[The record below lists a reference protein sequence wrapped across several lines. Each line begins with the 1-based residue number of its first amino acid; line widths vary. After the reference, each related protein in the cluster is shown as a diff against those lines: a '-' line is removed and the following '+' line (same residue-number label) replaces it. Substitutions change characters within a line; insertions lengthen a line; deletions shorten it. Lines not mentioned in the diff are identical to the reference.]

1 MNEIYWIWLQSKLG
15 FGSKYLLPLIEHFSE
30 AKRIYEADEAELITL
45 PISPAIR
52 KKLLEKE
59 LSASKRNLQ
68 ECQQNGISVIAYS
81 SADFPNSL
89 KQISTPPAVLYAKG
103 DISLLGEETSIC
115 IVGPRR
121 VSVYGKKAAFSL
133 AARLS
138 LCGFTVVS
146 GGAIGCDSAA
156 HSGALSIGGKTVCFL
171 GAGIC
176 SDYLKQN
183 IKLRKEIAE
192 KGLLVSEY
200 PPYHNASKYTFPVRN
215 RLMAAFCL
223 GTVLIEA
230 GEKSGA
236 LITANAAVEAGKD
249 VFVIPGTPTKAEY
262 MGSNKLLRDGAKPL
276 LELSDI
282 VVEYLPYYPHK
293 ITPDK
298 AYSKKLVMKT
308 EEKAEKVARKPK
320 EVKKIVKK
328 SQENLSKN
336 AKIVY
341 NQLDKPIFYLD
352 ELNRSELTDSEML
365 AAITELEIFGFIKA
379 LPGGKYGIT
388 E

>member
-1 MNEIYWIWLQSKLG
+1 MKELYWIWLQSALG
-15 FGSKYLLPLIEHFSE
+15 FGSKYLLPLIERFGDAEHIFN
-30 AKRIYEADEAELITL
+30 ATKDELNGVQ
-45 PISPAIR
+45 ISPQLR
-52 KKLLEKE
+52 KKLLSKSLSSSEKI
-59 LSASKRNLQ
+59 LR
-68 ECQQNGISVIAYS
+68 ECQENGISVISFA
-81 SADFPNSL
+81 SADFPDTL

-103 DISLLGEETSIC
+103 DISLLGEETAIC
-115 IVGPRR
+115 IVGPRH

-156 HSGALSIGGKTVCFL
+156 HSGVLSVGGKTVCFL

-183 IKLRKEIAE
+183 IKLRKEIL
-192 KGLLVSEY
+192 KNGLLVTEY
-200 PPYHNASKYTFPVRN
+200 PPYYSASKYTFPVRN

-223 GTVLIEA
+223 GTVVIEA
-230 GEKSGA
+230 ADKSGA
-236 LITANAAVEAGKD
+236 LITANAAAEAGKD
-249 VFVIPGTPTKAEY
+249 VFVIPGTPTSPEY

-282 VVEYLPYYPHK
+282 IVEYLPLYPHK
-293 ITPDK
+293 ITPEK
-298 AYSKKLVMKT
+298 AYSRKLSMKT
-308 EEKAEKVARKPK
+308 EEKTEKVVEKPK

-352 ELNRSELTDSEML
+352 ELNRSELTNSEIL
-365 AAITELEIFGFIKA
+365 AAITELELFEFIKA
-379 LPGGKYGIT
+379 LPGGKFGIT